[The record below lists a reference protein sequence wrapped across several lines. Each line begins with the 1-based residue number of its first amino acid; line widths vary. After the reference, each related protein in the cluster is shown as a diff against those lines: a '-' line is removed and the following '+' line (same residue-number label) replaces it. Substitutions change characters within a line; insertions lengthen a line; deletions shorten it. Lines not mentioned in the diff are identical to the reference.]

1 MASGCVPPLQP
12 EKSAPTEYE
21 RRDLVLREL
30 QRTGAFERGLLIVIS
45 PTGTGYV
52 NYVAVEAAEYMTRGN
67 IASVTMQ
74 YSLRPSALS
83 LDRVA
88 EGRLQY
94 RMLIDAIHNQLA
106 ERPAGQRPRVVI
118 FGESLGAWTS
128 QDAFEHRGTQGL
140 LDAAIDRAIW
150 IGTPYMSKWKQEALG
165 SDRPDVDPSLLRRFN
180 DFGQLPALARPARE
194 QLRYVMITH
203 DDNGGVALLWPGS
216 PRPGA
221 RLARTC
227 RDPARGRPED
237 RAVAEPGYLHPDPH
251 RHEEFGE
258 RDPRPVRGEGTTT
271 GPTSPGSSGRYT
283 PCRPA
288 MSSWLPSKQPCGRT
302 SCSVALLRAHHPNKG
317 DVAETGRPEQ
327 RDR

>member
-1 MASGCVPPLQP
+1 M
-12 EKSAPTEYE
+12 
-21 RRDLVLREL
+21 
-30 QRTGAFERGLLIVIS
+30 VIS

-180 DFGQLPALARPARE
+180 DFGQLQALARPVRE

-203 DDNGGVALLWPGS
+203 DNDGVACFGPDL
-216 PRPGA
+216 
-221 RLARTC
+221 LARAP
-227 RDPARGRPED
+227 DWLAPAE
-237 RAVAEPGYLHPDPH
+237 
-251 RHEEFGE
+251 
-258 RDPRPVRGEGTTT
+258 T
-271 GPTSPGSSGRYT
+271 
-283 PCRPA
+283 RPA
-288 MSSWLPSKQPCGRT
+288 GVPKTEQWQSPATFIQTLIDMKNAANVIPGQFEAKGHDYRADLARFVREVYALQASDEQLASIEAALRANELQRA
-302 SCSVALLRAHHPNKG
+302 ALLKAHHPGK
-317 DVAETGRPEQ
+317 VT
-327 RDR
+327 